1 MHQATIGAFGYCSLS
16 LSEAGQVFV
25 RRGED
30 KALSGES
37 LLRESQNTGA
47 LESSVKRQLPVQK
60 QITTGE
66 ESTVEG
72 KTRWHHQNIGVAA

>member
-30 KALSGES
+30 KVLSGES
-37 LLRESQNTGA
+37 LLRESQDTGA

-66 ESTVEG
+66 ESTVGG